1 MSKPERSGANER
13 KGGTVRRFVPLGG
26 DAGKA
31 GIASSGRRRRV
42 GAFAGDAGKAGIA
55 SSGRRRRVGALAA
68 AVACLAA
75 AFGAATS
82 VESTAEASPQAD
94 AGKVVFFSNQL
105 AQVTEVT
112 QVRNVLLK
120 GFNGDVDYI
129 VPPVGQPQVFFN
141 RVEAEAKAGRGSISL
156 LGALHGDYLVIQKY
170 LRDLTP
176 LANQMTRAGI
186 PKDVMTLGKLGTR
199 LQLYIP
205 WMQAT
210 YIMVANRRALQYL
223 PRGANINALTY
234 GQFHQWAKNITER
247 TGQKRVAFPAGTNG
261 LINRFFQGY
270 LLPSFSGGVVTT
282 FRSKGAASA
291 WAYMRS
297 IWRYSHPQS
306 LSYNFMQDP
315 LQSGEVWVAWDHVA
329 RLVNALKARPGDYV
343 AFPAPKGP
351 KGRGYMPVLAGLAI
365 PKTAPNASGGQA
377 LIRWMT
383 GKATQARTLGSVG
396 FFPVRAARYSKQ
408 LGQGLLKM
416 NAAVSKTQRAK
427 DALKSLL
434 PVGLGTESGNFSRVY
449 TDTFVRIVVRGENI
463 QKVLNEQAV
472 QLQAIMD
479 KTGAPCWA
487 PDPPSRGRPCRVR

>member
-1 MSKPERSGANER
+1 MSKREGPGGICRPAAALGAEPVRRNER
-13 KGGTVRRFVPLGG
+13 KGGTMRRFAPL
-26 DAGKA
+26 
-31 GIASSGRRRRV
+31 V
-42 GAFAGDAGKAGIA
+42 
-55 SSGRRRRVGALAA
+55 A

-75 AFGAATS
+75 AFAFASS
-82 VESTAEASPQAD
+82 VEGTAAASPQG

-105 AQVTEVT
+105 AQVTEVN
-112 QVRNVLLK
+112 QVRNTLLK
-120 GFNGDVDYI
+120 GFDGDVDYI

-141 RVEAEAKAGRGSISL
+141 RVEAEARAGKGTISL

-176 LANQMTRAGI
+176 VANQLKGSGI
-186 PKDVMTLGKLGTR
+186 PKDLMTLGKLGTR
-199 LQLYIP
+199 RQLYIP
-205 WMQAT
+205 WIQAT
-210 YIMVANRRALQYL
+210 YIMVANRKALQYL
-223 PRGANINALTY
+223 PKGANVNALTY
-234 GQFHQWAKNITER
+234 GQFHQWAKNISQR

-261 LINRFFQGY
+261 LIYRFLQGY

-282 FRSKGAASA
+282 FRSKGAVAG
-291 WAYMRS
+291 WQYMRS
-297 IWRYSHPQS
+297 LWRYAHPQS
-306 LSYNFMQDP
+306 LSYNFMQDA
-315 LQSGEVWVAWDHVA
+315 LLSGEVWVAWDHVA
-329 RLVNALKARPGDYV
+329 RLVNALRTRPGEFV

-365 PKTAPNASGGQA
+365 PKTAPNPTGGRA

-396 FFPVRAARYSKQ
+396 FFPVVGARLSKQ

-416 NAAVSKTQRAK
+416 NAAVRKAQRTK
-427 DALKSLL
+427 DAVKSLL
-434 PVGLGTESGNFSRVY
+434 PVGLGTESGNFNRVY

-463 QKVLNEQAV
+463 EKVLNEQAA

>member
-1 MSKPERSGANER
+1 MH
-13 KGGTVRRFVPLGG
+13 RFAAVDG

-31 GIASSGRRRRV
+31 GIT
-42 GAFAGDAGKAGIA
+42 
-55 SSGRRRRVGALAA
+55 SSGRRRRVGALGGAL
-68 AVACLAA
+68 ACLAA
-75 AFGAATS
+75 AFAVASTVGETAA
-82 VESTAEASPQAD
+82 ASPQD

-105 AQVTEVT
+105 AQVSEVN
-112 QVRNVLLK
+112 QVRNTLLK

-141 RVEAEAKAGRGSISL
+141 RVEAEAKAGRGTISL

-176 LANQMTRAGI
+176 VANQLKKAGI
-186 PKDVMTLGKLGTR
+186 PKDLMTLGKLGTKR
-199 LQLYIP
+199 QLYIP

-210 YIMVANRRALQYL
+210 YIMVANRKALPYL
-223 PRGANINALTY
+223 PKGANVNALTY
-234 GQFHQWAKNITER
+234 GQFQQWAKNISEK

-261 LINRFFQGY
+261 LIPRFFEGY
-270 LLPSFSGGVVTT
+270 LVPSFSGGVVTT
-282 FRSKGAASA
+282 FKSNGAVNG
-291 WAYMRS
+291 WKYMRS
-297 IWRYSHPQS
+297 IWRYVHPQS

-329 RLVNALKARPGDYV
+329 RLVNALKSKPGDYV

-351 KGRGYMPVLAGLAI
+351 KGRGYMPVLAGLAV

-396 FFPVRAARYSKQ
+396 FFPVVGARYSKQ

-416 NAAVSKTQRAK
+416 NAAVSKAQRSK

-434 PVGLGTESGNFSRVY
+434 PVGLGAEGGNFNKVY
-449 TDTFVRIVVRGENI
+449 TDTFVRIVVKGENI
-463 QKVLNEQAV
+463 QKVLNDEAT

-487 PDPPSRGRPCRVR
+487 PDPSSHGRPCKVR

>member
-1 MSKPERSGANER
+1 M
-13 KGGTVRRFVPLGG
+13 RRFVPL
-26 DAGKA
+26 
-31 GIASSGRRRRV
+31 
-42 GAFAGDAGKAGIA
+42 
-55 SSGRRRRVGALAA
+55 AA
-68 AVACLAA
+68 ALTCLAA
-75 AFGAATS
+75 AFAFASSIEGTAA
-82 VESTAEASPQAD
+82 AGPQAD

-105 AQVTEVT
+105 AQVSEVN

-120 GFNGDVDYI
+120 GFNGDVDFI

-141 RVEAEAKAGRGSISL
+141 RVEAEAQAGRGTISL
-156 LGALHGDYLVIQKY
+156 LGALHGDYLVIEKR

-176 LANQMTRAGI
+176 VANQLKRAGI
-186 PKDVMTLGKLGTR
+186 PKKLMTLGKLGTKR
-199 LQLYIP
+199 QLYIP

-223 PRGANINALTY
+223 PRGAKINALTY
-234 GQFHQWAKNITER
+234 GQFHQWAKNIADR
-247 TGQKRVAFPAGTNG
+247 TGQRRVAFPAGTNG
-261 LINRFFQGY
+261 LIPRFFQGY

-282 FRSKGAASA
+282 FKSPGAAA
-291 WAYMRS
+291 GWKYMRS
-297 IWRYSHPQS
+297 IWRYAHPQS

-351 KGRGYMPVLAGLAI
+351 KGRGYMPVLAGLAV
-365 PKTAPNASGGQA
+365 PRTAPNASGGQA

-396 FFPVRAARYSKQ
+396 FFPVVGARLSKQ
-408 LGQGLLKM
+408 LGAGLLKM
-416 NAAVSKTQRAK
+416 NAAVGRAQRSS
-427 DALKSLL
+427 DALESLL
-434 PVGLGTESGNFSRVY
+434 PIGLGAEGGNFNRVY

-472 QLQAIMD
+472 QLQEIMD

>member
-13 KGGTVRRFVPLGG
+13 KGGTVRRFVPLG
-26 DAGKA
+26 
-31 GIASSGRRRRV
+31 
-42 GAFAGDAGKAGIA
+42 GDAGKAGIA

>member
-1 MSKPERSGANER
+1 M
-13 KGGTVRRFVPLGG
+13 RRFAPLGG
-26 DAGKA
+26 DADKA
-31 GIASSGRRRRV
+31 GIASY
-42 GAFAGDAGKAGIA
+42 
-55 SSGRRRRVGALAA
+55 GRRRRVGALAA
-68 AVACLAA
+68 ALTFLAA
-75 AFGAATS
+75 AFAFASTMEGTAA
-82 VESTAEASPQAD
+82 AGQQAD

-105 AQVTEVT
+105 AQVSEVN

-120 GFNGDVDYI
+120 GFNGDVDFI

-141 RVEAEAKAGRGSISL
+141 RVEAEAQAGRGTISL
-156 LGALHGDYLVIQKY
+156 LGALHGDYLVIQRH

-176 LANQMTRAGI
+176 VANQLKRAGI
-186 PKDVMTLGKLGTR
+186 PKDLMTLGKLGTR
-199 LQLYIP
+199 RQLYIP

-223 PRGANINALTY
+223 PKGAKINALTY
-234 GQFHQWAKNITER
+234 AQFHQWARNISQR

-261 LINRFFQGY
+261 LIPRFFQGY

-282 FRSKGAASA
+282 FKSPGAVAG
-291 WAYMRS
+291 WKYMRS
-297 IWRYSHPQS
+297 IWRYAHPQS

-329 RLVNALKARPGDYV
+329 RLVNALKGRPGDYV
-343 AFPAPKGP
+343 AFPPPKGP
-351 KGRGYMPVLAGLAI
+351 KGRGYMPVLAGLAV
-365 PKTAPNASGGQA
+365 PRTAPNASGGQA

-396 FFPVRAARYSKQ
+396 FFPVVGARLSKQ
-408 LGQGLLKM
+408 LGEGLLKM
-416 NAAVSKTQRAK
+416 NAAVGRAQRSK

-434 PVGLGTESGNFSRVY
+434 PVGLGAEGGNFNRVY

-463 QKVLNEQAV
+463 QKVLNEQAS

>member
-1 MSKPERSGANER
+1 MSKGQRPDGIRRPTAAVGADQVRRNER
-13 KGGTVRRFVPLGG
+13 NGGTMRRFAP
-26 DAGKA
+26 
-31 GIASSGRRRRV
+31 
-42 GAFAGDAGKAGIA
+42 
-55 SSGRRRRVGALAA
+55 LAA

-75 AFGAATS
+75 AFAVASS
-82 VESTAEASPQAD
+82 VESTAAASPQAD
-94 AGKVVFFSNQL
+94 AGNVVFFSNQL
-105 AQVTEVT
+105 ATVNETN
-112 QVRNVLLK
+112 QVRNTLLK
-120 GFNGDVDYI
+120 GFNGDVDFI
-129 VPPVGQPQVFFN
+129 TPPVGQPQVFFN
-141 RVEAEAKAGRGSISL
+141 RVEAEARAGRGTVSL
-156 LGALHGDYLVIQKY
+156 LGALHGDYLVIQRY

-176 LANQMTRAGI
+176 VANQLRRAGI
-186 PKDVMTLGKLGTR
+186 PRDLMTLGKLGTR
-199 LQLYIP
+199 RQLYIP

-223 PRGANINALTY
+223 PRGANVNALTY
-234 GQFHQWAKNITER
+234 GQYHQWAKNISDR

-261 LINRFFQGY
+261 LIPRFFQGY

-282 FRSKGAASA
+282 FRSPGAVQG
-291 WAYMRS
+291 WKYMRS
-297 IWRYSHPQS
+297 IWRYAHPQS

-329 RLVNALKARPGDYV
+329 RLVNALKARPAEYV

-351 KGRGYMPVLAGLAI
+351 KGRGYMPVLAGLAV
-365 PKTAPNASGGQA
+365 PKTAPNAPGAQA

-383 GKATQARTLGSVG
+383 GKATQARTLGAVG
-396 FFPVRAARYSKQ
+396 FFPVRAARYSRQ
-408 LGQGLLKM
+408 LGEGLLKM
-416 NAAVSKTQRAK
+416 NAAVGRAQRSS

-434 PVGLGTESGNFSRVY
+434 PVGLGAEGGNFNRIY

>member
-1 MSKPERSGANER
+1 M
-13 KGGTVRRFVPLGG
+13 RRFAP
-26 DAGKA
+26 
-31 GIASSGRRRRV
+31 
-42 GAFAGDAGKAGIA
+42 
-55 SSGRRRRVGALAA
+55 LAA
-68 AVACLAA
+68 ALACLAA
-75 AFGAATS
+75 AFGVATS
-82 VESTAEASPQAD
+82 VEGTAAAGPQAD
-94 AGKVVFFSNQL
+94 AGKVIFFSNQL
-105 AQVTEVT
+105 AQVSEVN
-112 QVRNVLLK
+112 QVRNTLLK
-120 GFNGDVDYI
+120 GFDGDVDFI
-129 VPPVGQPQVFFN
+129 VPPVSQPQVFFN

-176 LANQMTRAGI
+176 LANQMTQAGI

-199 LQLYIP
+199 RQLYIP

-223 PRGANINALTY
+223 PRGANVNALTY

-282 FRSKGAASA
+282 FRSKGAASG

-297 IWRYSHPQS
+297 IWRYAHPQS

-396 FFPVRAARYSKQ
+396 FFPVRAARYSRQ

-416 NAAVSKTQRAK
+416 NAAVSRTQRAK

-434 PVGLGTESGNFSRVY
+434 PVGLGAESGNFSRVY

-463 QKVLNEQAV
+463 QKVLDEQAT

>member
-1 MSKPERSGANER
+1 MSKPERSGGNER
-13 KGGTVRRFVPLGG
+13 KGGTVRRFVPL
-26 DAGKA
+26 
-31 GIASSGRRRRV
+31 
-42 GAFAGDAGKAGIA
+42 AGKAGIA

-68 AVACLAA
+68 AVVCLAA

-82 VESTAEASPQAD
+82 VESTAKASPQAD

-105 AQVTEVT
+105 AQVSEVN

-129 VPPVGQPQVFFN
+129 VPPVSQPQVFFN

-199 LQLYIP
+199 SQLYIP

-282 FRSKGAASA
+282 FRSKGAASG

-396 FFPVRAARYSKQ
+396 FFPVRAARYSRQ

-416 NAAVSKTQRAK
+416 NAAVSRTQRAK

>member
-1 MSKPERSGANER
+1 M
-13 KGGTVRRFVPLGG
+13 RRFVPG
-26 DAGKA
+26 DAGNA
-31 GIASSGRRRRV
+31 GIA
-42 GAFAGDAGKAGIA
+42 
-55 SSGRRRRVGALAA
+55 SGRRRRVGALAA
-68 AVACLAA
+68 ALTCLAA
-75 AFGAATS
+75 AFAFASTVEGSAA
-82 VESTAEASPQAD
+82 AGPQAN

-105 AQVTEVT
+105 AQVSEVN

-129 VPPVGQPQVFFN
+129 VPPTGQPQVFFN
-141 RVEAEAKAGRGSISL
+141 RVEAEARAGRGTISL
-156 LGALHGDYLVIQKY
+156 LGALHGDYLVIQKH

-176 LANQMTRAGI
+176 LANQMKRVAI

-199 LQLYIP
+199 RQLYIP

-223 PRGANINALTY
+223 PRGAKINALTY
-234 GQFHQWAKNITER
+234 GQFHQWAKNISQR
-247 TGQKRVAFPAGTNG
+247 TGQRRVAFPAGTNG

-282 FRSKGAASA
+282 FRSKGAASG

-297 IWRYSHPQS
+297 IWRYAHPQS
-306 LSYNFMQDP
+306 LSYNFMQDA
-315 LQSGEVWVAWDHVA
+315 LLSGEVWVAWDHVA
-329 RLVNALKARPGDYV
+329 RLVNALRSRPKDFV
-343 AFPAPKGP
+343 AFPAPTGP

-365 PKTAPNASGGQA
+365 PKTAPNPSGGQA

-396 FFPVRAARYSKQ
+396 FFPVVGARLSRQ
-408 LGQGLLKM
+408 LGEGLLKM
-416 NAAVSKTQRAK
+416 NAAVSRTQRAK

>member
-1 MSKPERSGANER
+1 MRRRKGPNGGTCRQTRALAAHQVRRNER
-13 KGGTVRRFVPLGG
+13 NGGTMRRFAP
-26 DAGKA
+26 
-31 GIASSGRRRRV
+31 
-42 GAFAGDAGKAGIA
+42 
-55 SSGRRRRVGALAA
+55 LAA

-75 AFGAATS
+75 AFGFATS

-105 AQVTEVT
+105 AQVSEVN

-141 RVEAEAKAGRGSISL
+141 RVEAEAKAGKGTISL

-176 LANQMTRAGI
+176 VASQLQRAGI
-186 PKDVMTLGKLGTR
+186 PKDLMRLGKLGTR
-199 LQLYIP
+199 RQLYVP

-210 YIMVANRRALQYL
+210 YIMVANRKALPYL
-223 PRGANINALTY
+223 PKGAHINALTY
-234 GQFHQWAKNITER
+234 GQFFQWAKNISQR

-261 LINRFFQGY
+261 LIPRFFQGY

-282 FRSKGAASA
+282 FKSKGAVSG
-291 WAYMRS
+291 WMYMRS
-297 IWRYSHPQS
+297 LWRYAHPQS
-306 LSYNFMQDP
+306 LSYNFMQDA
-315 LQSGEVWVAWDHVA
+315 LLSGEVWVAWDHVA
-329 RLVNALKARPGDYV
+329 RLVNALRSRPKDFV

-365 PKTAPNASGGQA
+365 PKTAPNAAGGQA

-396 FFPVRAARYSKQ
+396 FFPVVGSRLSKQ
-408 LGQGLLKM
+408 LGEGLLKM
-416 NAAVSKTQRAK
+416 NAAVRKAQRSK

-434 PVGLGTESGNFSRVY
+434 PVGLGAEGGNFNRVY

-463 QKVLNEQAV
+463 QKVLNEQAA

-487 PDPPSRGRPCRVR
+487 PDPSSHGRPCKVK

>member
-1 MSKPERSGANER
+1 MSKPERPGGNER
-13 KGGTVRRFVPLGG
+13 KGGTVRRFVPLT
-26 DAGKA
+26 
-31 GIASSGRRRRV
+31 
-42 GAFAGDAGKAGIA
+42 
-55 SSGRRRRVGALAA
+55 AA
-68 AVACLAA
+68 IVCLAA
-75 AFGAATS
+75 AFAFASTIEGTAA
-82 VESTAEASPQAD
+82 AGPQAD
-94 AGKVVFFSNQL
+94 AGKVIFFSNQL
-105 AQVTEVT
+105 AQVSEVN

-120 GFNGDVDYI
+120 GFNGDVDFI

-141 RVEAEAKAGRGSISL
+141 RVEAEARAGRGSISL
-156 LGALHGDYLVIQKY
+156 LGALHGDYLVIQRY

-176 LANQMTRAGI
+176 LANQLRRAGI
-186 PKDVMTLGKLGTR
+186 PRELMTLGKLGTR
-199 LQLYIP
+199 RQLYIP

-223 PRGANINALTY
+223 PRGANVNTLTY
-234 GQFHQWAKNITER
+234 GQFHQWAKNIADR
-247 TGQKRVAFPAGTNG
+247 TGQRRVAFPAGTNG
-261 LINRFFQGY
+261 LIPRFFQGY

-282 FRSKGAASA
+282 FRSPGAVAG
-291 WAYMRS
+291 WKYMRS
-297 IWRYSHPQS
+297 IWRYAHPQS

-365 PKTAPNASGGQA
+365 PRTAPNAPGGQA

-396 FFPVRAARYSKQ
+396 FFPVRAARYSRQ
-408 LGQGLLKM
+408 LGAGLLKM
-416 NAAVSKTQRAK
+416 NAAVGRAQRSK
-427 DALKSLL
+427 DALESLL
-434 PVGLGTESGNFSRVY
+434 PIGLGAEGGNFNRIY

-463 QKVLNEQAV
+463 QRVLNEQGA
-472 QLQAIMD
+472 QLQAIMN

>member
-1 MSKPERSGANER
+1 M
-13 KGGTVRRFVPLGG
+13 RRFAP
-26 DAGKA
+26 
-31 GIASSGRRRRV
+31 
-42 GAFAGDAGKAGIA
+42 
-55 SSGRRRRVGALAA
+55 LAA
-68 AVACLAA
+68 ALACLAA
-75 AFGAATS
+75 AFGVATS
-82 VESTAEASPQAD
+82 VEGTAAAGPQAD
-94 AGKVVFFSNQL
+94 AGKVIFFSNQL
-105 AQVTEVT
+105 AQVSEVN
-112 QVRNVLLK
+112 QVRDTLLK
-120 GFNGDVDYI
+120 GFDGDVDFI

-141 RVEAEAKAGRGSISL
+141 RVEAEARAGKGSISL

-176 LANQMTRAGI
+176 VANQLKRSGI
-186 PKDVMTLGKLGTR
+186 AKDLMTLGKLGTR
-199 LQLYIP
+199 RQLYVP
-205 WMQAT
+205 WIQAT

-223 PRGANINALTY
+223 PKGADVNALTY
-234 GQFHQWAKNITER
+234 GQFHQWAKNIAER
-247 TGQKRVAFPAGTNG
+247 TGQRRVAFPAGTNG
-261 LINRFFQGY
+261 LIPRFFQGY

-282 FRSKGAASA
+282 FKSKGAVSG
-291 WAYMRS
+291 WKYMRS
-297 IWRYSHPQS
+297 IWRYAHPQS

-315 LQSGEVWVAWDHVA
+315 LLSGEVWVAWDHVA
-329 RLVNALKARPGDYV
+329 RLVNALRTRPGEFV

-365 PKTAPNASGGQA
+365 PKTAPNPTGGRA

-396 FFPVRAARYSKQ
+396 FFPVVGARLSKQ

-416 NAAVSKTQRAK
+416 NAAVSRTQRTK

-434 PVGLGTESGNFSRVY
+434 PIGLGAEGGNFSRVY

-463 QKVLNEQAV
+463 EKVLNEQAT